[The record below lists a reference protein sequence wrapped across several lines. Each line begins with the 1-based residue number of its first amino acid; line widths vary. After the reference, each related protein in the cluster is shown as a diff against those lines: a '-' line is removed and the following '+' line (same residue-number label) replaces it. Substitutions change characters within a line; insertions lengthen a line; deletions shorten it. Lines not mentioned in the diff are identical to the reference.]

1 MAMINVDI
9 ISKVVRRYAYKGGLA
24 THEALPVD
32 ATTVMGILLVMGSLL
47 AAPGLPQKTLDQC
60 VALLASM
67 EEKSDLPLAWTLVP
81 SNTTDGFT
89 MEVNDN
95 RISSKALRT
104 MMQKLEIPW
113 ARPDSFNRC
122 FISNSEL
129 SFTPNNSN
137 SNYLVL
143 VVAVVV
149 IAIVVV

>member
-60 VALLASM
+60 VVLLASM
-67 EEKSDLPLAWTLVP
+67 EEKS
-81 SNTTDGFT
+81 
-89 MEVNDN
+89 
-95 RISSKALRT
+95 
-104 MMQKLEIPW
+104 
-113 ARPDSFNRC
+113 
-122 FISNSEL
+122 NS
-129 SFTPNNSN
+129 NSN